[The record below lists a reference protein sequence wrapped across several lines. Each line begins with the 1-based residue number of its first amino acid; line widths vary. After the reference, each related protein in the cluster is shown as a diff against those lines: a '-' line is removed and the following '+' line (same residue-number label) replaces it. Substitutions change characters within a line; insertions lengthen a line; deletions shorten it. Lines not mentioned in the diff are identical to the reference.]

1 MKINIGNNNK
11 IKNTIIGNNNN
22 ASKKNNKVFKIILD
36 IIIGIIIA
44 LVSAYIIYK
53 LGWNKKRTKNSRF
66 F

>member
-36 IIIGIIIA
+36 IIIGIIIT

-53 LGWNKKRTKNSRF
+53 LGWN
-66 F
+66 